1 MLRKHI
7 RLLSCLAREIN
18 YNQYEIK
25 IQPPIENIISKIILN
40 KQKICIAESPGN
52 ICMKCYGRGKIKM
65 CIDLGFEHYI
75 TCERCKGTGLI

>member
-25 IQPPIENIISKIILN
+25 IQPPIENILN
-40 KQKICIAESPGN
+40 KQKICIAESQGN
-52 ICMKCYGRGKIKM
+52 ICMKCYGRGKIKI
-65 CIDLGFEHYI
+65 CIDLGFKHYI
-75 TCERCKGTGLI
+75 NCERCKGTGLI

>member
-18 YNQYEIK
+18 YNDYEIK
-25 IQPPIENIISKIILN
+25 IPMPIKNNILKNILN
-40 KQKICIAESPGN
+40 KQKICVAESPGN
-52 ICMKCYGRGKIKM
+52 ICMKCYGTGKIKM
-65 CIDLGFEHYI
+65 CIDFGFEHYI

>member
-25 IQPPIENIISKIILN
+25 IQLPIENILN
-40 KQKICIAESPGN
+40 KKKYVLLKVQVI
-52 ICMKCYGRGKIKM
+52 
-65 CIDLGFEHYI
+65 FV
-75 TCERCKGTGLI
+75 